1 MLFNVMLLV
10 KGLTELARPAVLAE
24 VNSGNLPMP
33 DLRAVVNDQSKMS
46 SIKGKF
52 EVDHAANLGNLKRRA
67 TGEISCPDGLSTR
80 DRQRKALS
88 YWFSA
93 EEERESQEKSLN
105 DRLDAAARATR
116 LPMLEPLPSSE
127 DCFLAWTSEDEYLF
141 DRPVKES
148 WRSFEESSNSLVKV
162 EYVHQSGQSS
172 FAPEENSQS
181 NVDAFAEVS
190 DDIGVGT
197 AYHGGNLTMPSYWVD

>member
-67 TGEISCPDGLSTR
+67 TGEVSCPDGLSTR

-148 WRSFEESSNSLVKV
+148 WRNFEESSNSLVKV

-181 NVDAFAEVS
+181 NLDALAEVS